1 MKVLVYPLRL
11 GMWDARDMMKA
22 GRMCG
27 VLLLK
32 KGRGEWRIVLSSHDR
47 NGENCKRMNGARKGN
62 SFWERE
68 VYYYF

>member
-1 MKVLVYPLRL
+1 
-11 GMWDARDMMKA
+11 MKA